1 MLHLNESAP
10 IGEAPDNSADTDDEE
25 DIPIGVALMRL
36 NIEPHQSQ
44 LSQQQEPSPS
54 PLVQAFQHRQRM
66 ASVTHLQSISL
77 EQPNCL
83 VYHTDHQS
91 SPITTTLNITS
102 GSSNTTRPILS
113 SKQTISTASAGPT
126 LELPRSEHLL
136 DQPSQSLLDDEQV
149 SLAVSVRLREAAAE
163 FVRLD
168 EHALELAP
176 SEFKIK
182 AIKQKVEHVAAEI
195 RGTENEV
202 AYLRDQ
208 WERDALNLSSPFI
221 SRAKRAEIAE
231 GMALLADKR
240 THVSSHLDELTIQF
254 RTWSATV
261 AHLAELASTSQ
272 TMVKLLTEDVPTG
285 DVPHQERTQSAE
297 TVRSVITTLYYLT
310 CVMLNA
316 ELQSTLDNLEIWYA
330 EVRKL
335 QPSLPRF
342 LVPTDR
348 MTIGSDKTL
357 VGRFVVQTQPRSV
370 GDIGR
375 LVYDVRAIQSRVA
388 YVIHTQ
394 RGCLK
399 EATIE
404 LKANM
409 L

>member
-1 MLHLNESAP
+1 MGICSTTLPTPVTTTEELVDSINTTNIHRVDSLPPLMLHLNESAP

-149 SLAVSVRLREAAAE
+149 SLAVS
-163 FVRLD
+163 
-168 EHALELAP
+168 
-176 SEFKIK
+176 IK

-208 WERDALNLSSPFI
+208 WERDALNLSSPF
-221 SRAKRAEIAE
+221 
-231 GMALLADKR
+231 
-240 THVSSHLDELTIQF
+240 
-254 RTWSATV
+254 RTWSATKSKIEHDIRNLQHIRNRMQSLFERV
-261 AHLAELASTSQ
+261 FNGTRNDFPLEAHLAELASTSQ
-272 TMVKLLTEDVPTG
+272 TMVKLLTEDVA
-285 DVPHQERTQSAE
+285 SWE
-297 TVRSVITTLYYLT
+297 TVRSVIQRMDMFITERWIKLRHLNPGEVISNETPYISGEKSDLYLFPVTTGP
-310 CVMLNA
+310 
-316 ELQSTLDNLEIWYA
+316 E
-330 EVRKL
+330 
-335 QPSLPRF
+335 
-342 LVPTDR
+342 
-348 MTIGSDKTL
+348 
-357 VGRFVVQTQPRSV
+357 
-370 GDIGR
+370 
-375 LVYDVRAIQSRVA
+375 
-388 YVIHTQ
+388 
-394 RGCLK
+394 
-399 EATIE
+399 
-404 LKANM
+404 
-409 L
+409 